1 MDSVVK
7 IKNMNC
13 LELLGQMNRNG
24 MALEDLEKLEEMDVE
39 IVGSKAN
46 ATTDD
51 IGGDKCIRFGI

>member
-39 IVGSKAN
+39 TVGSKAN
-46 ATTDD
+46 ATTDV
-51 IGGDKCIRFGI
+51 IGSN